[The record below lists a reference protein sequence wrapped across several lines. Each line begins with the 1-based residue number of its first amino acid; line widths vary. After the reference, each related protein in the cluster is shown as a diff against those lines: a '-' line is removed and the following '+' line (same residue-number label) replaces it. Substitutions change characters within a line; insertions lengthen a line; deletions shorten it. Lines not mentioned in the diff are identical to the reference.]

1 MICMLY
7 VPIIEEVVDILTK
20 KLHKKQFD
28 FLINKLA
35 MKDIINPG

>member
-1 MICMLY
+1 MLY